1 MLSGL
6 PPFYQDKL
14 QEQGVQDIVSNN
26 KIKSESYGDLVD
38 KEYSGLNET
47 LINNQE
53 PHSQIENDEISGAEF
68 PNDNDSEGTEINKI
82 SAVPNFLPQIL
93 PDDEISEGIN
103 SLNLKQREVFNVL
116 HKWVESMLNVM
127 DIMLN

>member
-6 PPFYQDKL
+6 PPFYQNKL
-14 QEQGVQDIVSNN
+14 QEQGVQDIVSNK

-38 KEYSGLNET
+38 EEYSGLNET
-47 LINNQE
+47 LTNNQE

-68 PNDNDSEGTEINKI
+68 PNDNDSEGTEINKT

-103 SLNLKQREVFNVL
+103 SLNLKQRKVFNVL